1 MLVSEIKK
9 KYEQKLM
16 EKGCVGVM
24 TAYKI
29 QNNIKTDNLGITC
42 MVSKK
47 VSESQLKRKN
57 IIPKVIE
64 GVTTDV
70 IEVGEVKALGLI
82 DSLADVDVDRKT
94 RIRPAPMGTSGAHF
108 QVTAGTNGEL
118 LRVGGNML
126 CIGTNCHVAANSNN
140 AKIGDPYLQ
149 PGPHDGG
156 RNPEDIIGYL
166 YKFESISF
174 FGVPSE
180 CPISGAIVSI
190 LNLCAR
196 ILGRKTRLQS
206 YYASNTPNLVDAAA
220 VLLKHDEDVLTHILD
235 IGSPKGKQTAGVGIL
250 VQKSGRTTE
259 HTLNAEITSTDATI
273 NVSYGG
279 SKMAQF
285 TNQIIISKPGFSAGG
300 DSGSLILDMDNYAVG
315 KLFAGSDRITI
326 ANHIDNYLNAL
337 NATLVTDNETNT
349 PR

>member
-1 MLVSEIKK
+1 MSIFVDRN
-9 KYEQKLM
+9 KYEKQLM
-16 EKGCVGVM
+16 SKANVIGVM
-24 TAYKI
+24 TARKI
-29 QNNIKTDNLGITC
+29 KDGVVTDTMAITC

-47 VSESQLKRKN
+47 KN
-57 IIPKVIE
+57 IAELKSKDYIPSTV
-64 GVTTDV
+64 GGSLTDV

-94 RIRPAPMGTSGAHF
+94 RIRPTPMGTSGGHF
-108 QVTAGTNGEL
+108 QITAGTNGEL
-118 LRVGGNML
+118 LHIGGTR

-166 YKFESISF
+166 YKYEPISF

-196 ILGRKTRLQS
+196 VLGHKTRLQS
-206 YYASNTPNLVDAAA
+206 YYTSNTPNLVDAAA
-220 VLLKHDEDVLTHILD
+220 VILKDDKDALAHILD
-235 IGSPKGKQTAGVGIL
+235 IGLPSGKRTAKIDML

-259 HTLNAEITSTDATI
+259 HTLNAEITSIDATI
-273 NVSYGG
+273 NVGYGG

-315 KLFAGSDRITI
+315 KLFAGSDQITI
-326 ANHIDNYLNAL
+326 ANHMDNYLNAL
-337 NATLVTDNETNT
+337 DAEIVLDNK
-349 PR
+349 